1 MMANRPEAEGER
13 SHIMA
18 KDHLPKLT
26 ICQNCETPTP
36 GNFCPECGQDSREH
50 RVALRLLVVGLWND
64 LFTFDNRF
72 WRSLVLLLCKPGHL
86 TNQFIGGRRVRY
98 IPPARMYLFI
108 SLIFFFLIS
117 AFVQASFDEH
127 DSLFGSSGEAA
138 AVGDSIR
145 AAVGDSVSAAL
156 ANVPGAVVDPD
167 SVAAQ
172 IRSAVENDDGRIG
185 VTVFGKKYRIE
196 KRHIVNAVFNLLP
209 KGMFLLLPVFAAL
222 LALIYIR
229 SRRNYVE
236 HLVFSLHFHS
246 FVFILL
252 TVALLTSSAAVWL
265 VAFIIFYIYLYLAM
279 KRVYG
284 QGWRKT
290 WLKHFLLTNAYNL
303 VFFIFL
309 VLVLAGGVYLTSL
322 AEMYPKWFGW
332 LV

>member
-1 MMANRPEAEGER
+1 
-13 SHIMA
+13 MA

-36 GNFCPECGQDSREH
+36 GNFCPECGQDSRDH

-72 WRSLVLLLCKPGHL
+72 WRSFVLLLFKPGHL

-117 AFVQASFDEH
+117 AVVQASFNDH
-127 DSLFGSSGEAA
+127 DSLFGANQEATA
-138 AVGDSIR
+138 MGDSIR
-145 AAVGDSVSAAL
+145 AAVEDSLKTAL
-156 ANVPGAVVDPD
+156 ADVPGAVVDPD
-167 SVAAQ
+167 SLSAQ
-172 IRSAVENDDGRIG
+172 IQSAVAEDDGRVS
-185 VTVFGKKYRIE
+185 VTVFGEKFRIE
-196 KRHIVNAVFNLLP
+196 QRHIVNAVFNLLP

-246 FVFILL
+246 FIFILL
-252 TVALLTSSAAVWL
+252 IVALLTSSAVVWL
-265 VAFIIFYIYLYLAM
+265 IAFIIFYIYLYLAM
-279 KRVYG
+279 KQVYG
-284 QGWRKT
+284 QSWGKT

-303 VFFIFL
+303 VFFVFL